1 MVSPPA
7 LNQDAPLRSVLRGEV
22 TLPLVYITRH
32 LHFNAAHRLHSDS
45 LSVDENIATYGA
57 CNNPMGHGHN
67 YELEVTVAGEP
78 DPVTGMVID
87 LKELKEIV
95 EREVISKVDHKH
107 LNLDVDF
114 MQGVVPTA
122 ENIVVA
128 FWKLLQNQFTG
139 CRLYELKLYETP
151 RNLAV
156 YRGE

>member
-1 MVSPPA
+1 MS
-7 LNQDAPLRSVLRGEV
+7 
-22 TLPLVYITRH
+22 LVYITRH
-32 LHFNAAHRLHSDS
+32 LHFNAAHRLHSDL
-45 LSVDENIATYGA
+45 LSAEENQVVFGA

-87 LKELKEIV
+87 LGELKAIV
-95 EREVISKVDHKH
+95 EREVISQVDHKH
-107 LNLDVDF
+107 LNFDVDF
-114 MQGVVPTA
+114 MRGLVPTA
-122 ENIVVA
+122 ENLVVA
-128 FWKLLQNQFTG
+128 FWARLQGCFTG